1 MFCFLQHEQVSRDM
15 FDYMIKQNDSLA
27 NELNETFKLGNP
39 DTWDNFEKSLEA
51 KEDKAVAKRIYKKP
65 DRWKGYMHL
74 NNFNNI

>member
-51 KEDKAVAKRIYKKP
+51 KEDKAVVNARKEFIKNLIDGKV
-65 DRWKGYMHL
+65 
-74 NNFNNI
+74 ICI

>member
-15 FDYMIKQNDSLA
+15 FDYMIKHNDSLA

-51 KEDKAVAKRIYKKP
+51 KEDKAVVNARKEFIKNLIDGKV
-65 DRWKGYMHL
+65 
-74 NNFNNI
+74 ICI